1 MAIHLIVVEILQSGT
16 KWWSSQQSDSS
27 VPGPYANANANAKA
41 NANSVAKR
49 GSPLYTSPNNIL
61 VNLVLI

>member
-16 KWWSSQQSDSS
+16 EWWSSQQSDSS

-41 NANSVAKR
+41 NSVAKR